1 MRNQVV
7 GGTRPIGVCAVAP
20 LGQWEPRAGARVS
33 AGSSRPRGSCFRR
46 PKMNGARELKHLQK
60 AKLKAQR
67 SHNLREEANICN
79 QLGEV
84 LAKQGQF
91 QKAIEEHRQELQLS
105 EVLNDVIG
113 CAVANRKIGEC
124 LAELGSYSDALEHQ
138 RKHLQLAQQVANH
151 VEEQRAWATIGRT
164 YLFIYETDQE
174 SESLQ
179 EAENAFQK
187 SLAIVDN
194 KLEGKVSQH
203 ELSEMRARLYLNLGF
218 LCDNKKDP
226 VRCNQYI
233 RKSIYIAEQNKLYE
247 DLYRANVN
255 LGNIHCRNG
264 EHAKAVRLLEAA
276 KECARKMKEKFMES
290 ECFSSIGQVML
301 ILGDFVAAKRS
312 LRKAFKLGSQHQSDH
327 DMVRRNLKNAVKGC
341 RLEEALSEL
350 GKEEQQDA
358 LGLCE
363 QLGDLCCKVCSYR
376 KAIDY
381 YQMQLRYAEQLEKP
395 DRELAVIHVSLATT
409 FSDLDDHEQA
419 LKHYQAELSLRTGNP
434 KEECKT
440 WLNVAMA
447 KEECGRPYAELEE
460 CYQKALRC
468 ADQAEMPRLQAR
480 SMRLLHS
487 VQQRNGRPEAD
498 ITLGRLQQLSPGS
511 ESGDE
516 SDVGEVDNSEPLE
529 DSELELSES
538 DDEEMEGY
546 DKSIPGRRKI
556 NRWNRRNEKGETVL
570 HRACIE
576 GNLKHVQCLVEKGHP
591 LNPRDYCGWTPLH
604 EACNHGHLEIV
615 QFLLDHQANIND
627 AGGPHCEGI
636 TPLHDAVISGNF
648 AVAQLLVEKGAS
660 VTVQNAEGQTPLDS
674 LHKWERDYRTD
685 LDRDTRLQCRHLEKM
700 LMSALARGEPHRP
713 QLGQCFGESDLFDS
727 ESSQKNPLPASQD
740 TDGRRAGRVTLTQSR
755 STQGYRHRGAQ
766 ESRLHTGCS
775 TQLSSQSRMGHSD
788 SREVGSPA
796 PPEGEGEEEVPMD
809 RIHLVRKPQRAAVP
823 TSLCDLGVAGGHGA
837 SGPELGRVSGDPS
850 PAASTYQAAM
860 RGLGSAK
867 SRTLSQA
874 VVDPPQISTNPPARP
889 ALVPDAEYPGDDWLE
904 DDLGD
909 RRRRKRLREHG
920 GASPDVSPAELDS
933 ASEDELVSGSPA
945 KSAPAGPGS
954 RGGPAPQRKRRRQ
967 VRMTQMVER
976 TVVGRTGRTASTSAE
991 RIPELSTPVAA
1002 PYNSTSSVPPMTQ
1015 SVNTT
1020 VVPSIRVRV
1029 KVQEC
1034 TFLIPVP
1041 HSTEEHTVSWLADQA
1056 SQRYYQACGLLPKL
1070 TLQKEGALLDLQDPV
1085 IHVLQSN
1092 EEVLA
1097 NVVSWD
1103 MPPLADRYKKA
1114 CQSLGLGEDGLV
1126 LQACETQG
1134 NSSSFRLCGLSLGPK
1149 RLTPVLRA
1157 LRQHTAT
1164 RHLRLSGNRLTD
1176 SAAEE
1181 LLGSLVTM
1189 PNLTLLDVSS
1199 NQITALGLR
1208 KLSEGAQRPGEPVFQ
1223 NLQELDLSL
1232 NPLGEGSSQPLA
1244 SLIAAC
1250 PVLSTLRLQGCGLTT
1265 RFLQHHRLQLAEALK
1280 GALHLK
1286 TLCLSHN
1293 PLGAVGIELV
1303 LQSLPHHS
1311 LTHLEL
1317 AAVGGACGDTLRVE
1331 HLVRYLSQD
1340 GCSLTHL
1347 NLSANRLTDD
1357 SLRDLSRCL
1366 LLCRS
1371 LLSLDLSANAGLTS
1385 GGVEMLLG
1393 AMRER
1398 NCAMHFLSV
1407 AGAPVHSSPLAEG
1420 IAPKL
1425 GELRLCSTRLSK
1437 CDKEGLTD
1445 SWRSSLGGQ
1454 LQILCRLHKCLL
1466 KAVPSSQH

>member
-1 MRNQVV
+1 
-7 GGTRPIGVCAVAP
+7 
-20 LGQWEPRAGARVS
+20 
-33 AGSSRPRGSCFRR
+33 
-46 PKMNGARELKHLQK
+46 MNGARELKHLQK

-67 SHNLREEANICN
+67 SRNLREEANLCN

-138 RKHLQLAQQVANH
+138 RKHLQLACSVDND
-151 VEEQRAWATIGRT
+151 VEQQRALATIGRT
-164 YLFIYETDQE
+164 YLFIYETDQA

-179 EAENAFQK
+179 EAEDAFRK
-187 SLAIVDN
+187 SLAIVDE

-226 VRCNQYI
+226 VRCNHYI

-290 ECFSSIGQVML
+290 ECFSSIGQIML

-312 LRKAFKLGSQHQSDH
+312 LRKAFKLGSQHQSEH
-327 DMVRRNLKNAVKGC
+327 GTVRRNLKNAVKGC

-350 GKEEQQDA
+350 GKEERQDA

-363 QLGDLCCKVCSYR
+363 QLGDLCCKVSSYQ

-381 YQMQLRYAEQLEKP
+381 YQMQLRYAEQLGKP
-395 DRELAVIHVSLATT
+395 DRELAVIHVSLAAT

-419 LKHYQAELSLRTGNP
+419 LKHYQAELGLRTGNP

-460 CYQKALRC
+460 CYQKALQC
-468 ADQAEMPRLQAR
+468 ADQAENPRLQAR

-511 ESGDE
+511 ESGDD
-516 SDVGEVDNSEPLE
+516 SDAGEVDNSEPLE

-538 DDEEMEGY
+538 DDDDMEGY
-546 DKSIPGRRKI
+546 DKSASGRRKI

-604 EACNHGHLEIV
+604 EACNHGHLEV
-615 QFLLDHQANIND
+615 VRFLLDHQANIND

-636 TPLHDAVISGNF
+636 TPLHDAIVSGNF

-660 VTVQNAEGQTPLDS
+660 VTVRNAEGQTPLES
-674 LHKWERDYRTD
+674 LRKWERDYRMD
-685 LDRDTRLQCRHLEKM
+685 LDHDTRLQCRHLEKL
-700 LMSALARGEPHRP
+700 LMSTLARGEPHRP

-727 ESSQKNPLPASQD
+727 ESSQKSTLSASQD
-740 TDGRRAGRVTLTQSR
+740 TAPDAGRRRTGRVTLTQSR
-755 STQGYRHRGAQ
+755 STQGHRHRGAQ
-766 ESRLHTGCS
+766 EPLLHTACS
-775 TQLSSQSRMGHSD
+775 TQLLSQRRMGRSD
-788 SREVGSPA
+788 IREVPS
-796 PPEGEGEEEVPMD
+796 EGEGEEEVPMD
-809 RIHLVRKPQRAAVP
+809 RFHPVRKPRREVVP
-823 TSLCDLGVAGGHGA
+823 TSLCDLGVASGHGA
-837 SGPELGRVSGDPS
+837 SGPELGRVSGDSS

-867 SRTLSQA
+867 SRLLSQA
-874 VVDPPQISTNPPARP
+874 VADPPQVSAIPPPRP
-889 ALVPDAEYPGDDWLE
+889 ALVPDAEYPDDDWLE

-909 RRRRKRLREHG
+909 RRRRKRPREHG
-920 GASPDVSPAELDS
+920 GVSPDITPAELDS
-933 ASEDELVSGSPA
+933 ASEDELFGGSPA
-945 KSAPAGPGS
+945 KSAPAAPRS
-954 RGGPAPQRKRRRQ
+954 RGGPAPQRKRPRQ
-967 VRMTQMVER
+967 VRMTQIVER
-976 TVVGRTGRTASTSAE
+976 TVVGRTGRIAGIGGDTTSMSAD
-991 RIPELSTPVAA
+991 RIPELGTPVAA
-1002 PYNSTSSVPPMTQ
+1002 PYNSTSSAPSMTQ
-1015 SVNTT
+1015 PVNTA

-1041 HSTEEHTVSWLADQA
+1041 HSSTEEHTVSWLADQA

-1114 CQSLGLGEDGLV
+1114 CQSLGLAEDGLV

-1134 NSSSFRLCGLSLGPK
+1134 NSSSFHLCGLSLGAE

-1157 LRQHTAT
+1157 LRQHTAA
-1164 RHLRLSGNRLTD
+1164 RQLRLSGNRITD

-1181 LLGSLVTM
+1181 LLGSLLTM
-1189 PNLTLLDVSS
+1189 PNLILLDISS

-1208 KLSEGAQRPGEPVFQ
+1208 KLSEGAQRPGEPPFQ

-1250 PVLSTLRLQGCGLTT
+1250 PVLSTLRLQGCCLTA

-1293 PLGAVGIELV
+1293 PLGAVGLELL

-1317 AAVGGACGDTLRVE
+1317 AAVGGARGDTLRVE

-1340 GCSLTHL
+1340 GCSLAHL

-1371 LLSLDLSANAGLTS
+1371 LVSLDLSANIGLTG

-1393 AMRER
+1393 AIRER

-1407 AGAPVHSSPLAEG
+1407 TGAPVQSSPLTEG
-1420 IAPKL
+1420 IAPRL
-1425 GELRLCSTRLSK
+1425 AELRLCSTRLSK

-1454 LQILCRLHKCLL
+1454 LQTLCHLHKCLL
-1466 KAVPSSQH
+1466 KAVPSNQH